1 MYLGQKRLNEKHTVA
16 SVPDC
21 HRLGFHAEIQ
31 IIFGTVC
38 RVLDLL
44 YNHFRDSVQSP
55 RPTIIFGT
63 VCRVL
68 DLQLFLGQCVES

>member
-38 RVLDLL
+38 RVLDL
-44 YNHFRDSVQSP
+44 QS
-55 RPTIIFGT
+55 
-63 VCRVL
+63 
-68 DLQLFLGQCVES
+68 FLGQCAES